1 MDTNNR
7 LISEQ
12 FSQGKFK
19 DVYPFFE
26 DTIEWNIIGDQL
38 IIGKESVI
46 EFCNKMLVEME
57 SSVLTNANILEAG
70 NQIVIEGK
78 CRYFNAKGEES
89 FVNYCDI
96 YCFENN
102 KIKTIT
108 SYCI

>member
-1 MDTNNR
+1 MNTNNR

-12 FSQGKFK
+12 FSQGNFK
-19 DVYPFFE
+19 DVYSFFE
-26 DTIEWNIIGDQL
+26 EAIEWNIIGNQL

-57 SSVLTNANILEAG
+57 SSILTNANILEAG
-70 NQIVIEGK
+70 NHIVIEGK
-78 CRYFNAKGEES
+78 CRYFNEKGEES

-96 YCFENN
+96 YRFEDS
-102 KIKTIT
+102 KIKTIA